1 MLLCQC
7 LVVLSHPL
15 LESDRLESSS
25 ISLLFGKK
33 WNMLPSTH
41 INNHLAG
48 LPSRLHSS
56 WLYLKFIMVSHS
68 LALCHDP
75 GKDFSLYKVRRKIIT
90 CVIQQHASEVF
101 QWPYWCFQFWWNNK
115 MPATAQPTLQ
125 FMQTV
130 SLLPT
135 FVMKKCFVGFE
146 NTWITTLEWLK
157 TTMQL

>member
-15 LESDRLESSS
+15 LESDRLESS

-56 WLYLKFIMVSHS
+56 WLYLKFIMVSQS
-68 LALCHDP
+68 LALRHDP

-101 QWPYWCFQFWWNNK
+101 QWPYWCFQFWWKCLPRHNQHFN
-115 MPATAQPTLQ
+115 LRR
-125 FMQTV
+125 
-130 SLLPT
+130 LCLPT
-135 FVMKKCFVGFE
+135 FVTKKCFVGFE